1 MFGGLKQMNTA
12 IKAAPEQDAMFVDL
26 SGKSLNGPDYWAPVK
41 VPRAAI
47 EAQIE
52 QLARKPLPANG
63 RRCVSFVHPSAVAPG
78 LGFAPGIDV
87 MINVLKPGEATEPLR
102 HNSNM
107 VNICVRGE
115 GSVRVKDG
123 EIHLQK
129 WDVCNIPSMQTYAH
143 ANTGTDL
150 WAWLSYSNAPLLEK
164 LGNHYFE
171 LNPPTINRT
180 AADGSSASRQYVRQ
194 NAPDLPVGGSGA
206 RFRGYEY
213 LTDIEVV
220 ENHAHHWP
228 WSFMEQN
235 VSTQLG
241 DNKRTIMLLYN
252 PATERRNGTTH
263 SFFVTCASTPAGSPP
278 RKVGR
283 GHRHSSVAINYHF
296 RGAGMSI
303 VNGHRIDW
311 EAGDLLL
318 SAPGW
323 SEHAHY
329 MSDQGSTVYTV
340 QDHPLQIGMESL
352 IWQESMDGPIL
363 ALGSEAGQTGYV
375 APRNKGE

>member
-1 MFGGLKQMNTA
+1 MNSV
-12 IKAAPEQDAMFVDL
+12 IKAVPERDAQFLDL
-26 SGKSLNGPDYWAPVK
+26 SGKAPNGPDYWAPVK

-52 QLARKPLPANG
+52 QLARKPAPGNG
-63 RRCVSFVHPSAVAPG
+63 RRCVSIVHPSSVPPG
-78 LGFAPGIDV
+78 LGFAPGV
-87 MINVLKPGEATEPLR
+87 EVTINVLKPGEATEPLR
-102 HNSNM
+102 RNSSQ
-107 VNICVRGE
+107 VNICIRGS
-115 GSVRVKDG
+115 GTVRVREG

-129 WDVCNIPSMQTYAH
+129 WDVCNIPSMQTYSH
-143 ANTGTDL
+143 ANATTEL
-150 WAWLSYSNAPLLEK
+150 WAWLSYSNSPMLEK
-164 LGNHYFE
+164 LGMHYFE
-171 LNPPTINRT
+171 VNPPVNNAR
-180 AADGSSASRQYVRQ
+180 AADSSEARKYVRQ
-194 NAPDLPVGGSGA
+194 SAPDLPVGDAGA
-206 RFRGYEY
+206 RFRGYEF

-220 ENHAHHWP
+220 DNRAYHWP
-228 WSFMEQN
+228 WSFMEKN

-241 DNKRTIMLLYN
+241 DDKRTIMLLYN

-296 RGAGMSI
+296 RGSGASI
-303 VNGHRIDW
+303 VDGHRIEW

-329 MSDQGSTVYTV
+329 TGDQGSTVFTV
-340 QDHPLQIGMESL
+340 QDHPLHIGMESL

-375 APRNKGE
+375 GPRDKGA